1 MKKNFQ
7 EQDFLKAYD
16 ELSDALFRHSFFRV
30 SNREVALDIVQETFL
45 KTWNH
50 MSQGNS
56 IQNMRSF
63 LYRVMNNLIIDY
75 YRKSKSFSLDS
86 LLDDGYDVAD
96 LGHEGILESAE
107 ISQIKKAIETL
118 PENERHMITLR
129 YIDGLSIQEISQLL
143 DESENAVSVR
153 IHRALKKVKETIK
166 P

>member
-16 ELSDALFRHSFFRV
+16 ELSDVLFRHSFFRV
-30 SNREVALDIVQETFL
+30 SNREVALDMVQETFL

-86 LLDDGYDVAD
+86 LLDDGFDVAD
-96 LGHEGILESAE
+96 SGHEGIFESAE
-107 ISQIKKAIETL
+107 ISQIKKAIKTL
-118 PENERHMITLR
+118 PENERHIITLR
-129 YIDGLSIQEISQLL
+129 YIDGLSIQEISELL
-143 DESENAVSVR
+143 NESENSISVR